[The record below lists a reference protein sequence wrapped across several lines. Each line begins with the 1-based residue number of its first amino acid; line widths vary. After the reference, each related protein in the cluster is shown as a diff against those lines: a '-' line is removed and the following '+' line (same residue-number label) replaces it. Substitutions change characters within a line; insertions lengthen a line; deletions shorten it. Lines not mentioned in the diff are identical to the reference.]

1 MFFCILVLYFKLQSY
16 VEIFSSLFVSTM
28 NSVFFFNFRTAIWSV
43 IISWT
48 FLYSLLREA
57 GSFRYLLCVNR
68 GNMVD
73 AFRMHIMRTKDLG
86 TCPIRQIGGCSFL
99 YMRISNVYIVI
110 VVSSNANAACALK
123 FVVEVYFCFSVQS
136 IMHLTMWRL
145 TTNEVLDPL

>member
-1 MFFCILVLYFKLQSY
+1 
-16 VEIFSSLFVSTM
+16 
-28 NSVFFFNFRTAIWSV
+28 
-43 IISWT
+43 
-48 FLYSLLREA
+48 
-57 GSFRYLLCVNR
+57 
-68 GNMVD
+68 MVD

-136 IMHLTMWRL
+136 TMHLTM
-145 TTNEVLDPL
+145 